1 MVLPPLIFMMDPTMN
16 VREMSTILYTPGIPK
31 NYSLFTLKEADLAA
45 YNIAQLPLYNLRE
58 RSPISSI
65 AYFS

>member
-1 MVLPPLIFMMDPTMN
+1 MN
-16 VREMSTILYTPGIPK
+16 VRERNTILYTLEIPK
-31 NYSLFTLKEADLAA
+31 NYSLFTLKEADLVA

-65 AYFS
+65 AFFS

>member
-1 MVLPPLIFMMDPTMN
+1 MN
-16 VREMSTILYTPGIPK
+16 EKEMSTILYTPGVPK
-31 NYSLFTLKEADLAA
+31 NYSLFTLKEADLVA